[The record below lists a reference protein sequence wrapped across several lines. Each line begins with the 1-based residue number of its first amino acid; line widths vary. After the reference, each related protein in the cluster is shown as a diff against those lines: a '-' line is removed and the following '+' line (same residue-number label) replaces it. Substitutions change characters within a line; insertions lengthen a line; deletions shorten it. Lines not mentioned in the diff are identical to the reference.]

1 MKHDTAEKRQKRQE
15 EFMKIRQPLEE
26 QLKKEQEYTG
36 PKLSL
41 AFGGE
46 SFISMSIRK
55 MGLSP
60 MEKRRAKKRRWRK
73 KQWIPQP
80 DWKKAMSLFSLKST
94 GAFQNIDDDG
104 YVYTVWKVS
113 RNLSGKALPQTER
126 PIQVRDVRKMM
137 DGKKDDE
144 LKALFIGKI
153 WTKADVTRIAI
164 EHGRNENPFDEIRS
178 QLILVEKLEG
188 YGWNDE
194 CVDSEIFHEMVWG
207 NMCGLI
213 NYLERKIA
221 VETRHEEIGV
231 DDFDGAFHRG
241 LCEK

>member
-15 EFMKIRQPLEE
+15 EFMKTRQPLEE
-26 QLKKEQEYTG
+26 LLKREQEYAG

-41 AFGGE
+41 AFLSIG
-46 SFISMSIRK
+46 IRK
-55 MGLSP
+55 MDLSP
-60 MEKRRAKKRRWRK
+60 MEKRRAKKLRWRK

-80 DWKKAMSLFSLKST
+80 NWKKAMSLFSLKSS

-113 RNLSGKALPQTER
+113 RNLSGKALPQTKR

-137 DGKKDDE
+137 DGKTDDE

-164 EHGRNENPFDEIRS
+164 ENGRNENPFDELRS
-178 QLILVEKLEG
+178 QLVLVEKLEG

-194 CVDSEIFHEMVWG
+194 CVDSEIFHEMVLG
-207 NMCGLI
+207 KIGGLI
-213 NYLERKIA
+213 NYLEHKIA
-221 VETRHEEIGV
+221 SG
-231 DDFDGAFHRG
+231 DKA
-241 LCEK
+241 